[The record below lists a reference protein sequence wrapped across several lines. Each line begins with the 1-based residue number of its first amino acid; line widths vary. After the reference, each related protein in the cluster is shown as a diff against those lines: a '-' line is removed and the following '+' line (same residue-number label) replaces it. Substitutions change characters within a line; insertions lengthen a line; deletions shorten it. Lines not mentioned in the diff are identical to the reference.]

1 MNNVLKIVRLEN
13 SDSGTIGVLLF
24 NQRVFCYSLEP
35 DPGDPEKPQIPTGS
49 YPVRKFSGYKWKNT
63 IEIIV
68 PGHTFVLFHAGNIE
82 KHTDMCVCIAG
93 QPGYL
98 IPKGKIH
105 KVRAILDSKRIYKKF
120 QREIVPLIGPGDRAE
135 FIDFYYNFS
144 AF

>member
-1 MNNVLKIVRLEN
+1 MSNLLKVIRLES
-13 SDSGTIGVLLF
+13 SDNGALGAFLF
-24 NQRVFCYSLEP
+24 NERVFSWTLEP
-35 DPGDPEKPQIPTGS
+35 DSGDPEKPQTPAGS
-49 YPVRKFSGYKWKNT
+49 YPVRRFSGYKWKNT

-105 KVRAILDSKRIYKKF
+105 KVRAILDSRRIYKKF
-120 QREIVPLIGPGDRAE
+120 QREIVPLIGPGDRVE
-135 FIDFYYNFS
+135 FIDFYYNISPF
-144 AF
+144 